1 MKKILFTL
9 FIIHCSLL
17 IANAQWYQQNSGTT
31 SALYDVHFINQYTG
45 WASGMGCILKTTNS
59 GTNWISQ
66 NIPITNEYLMGIHP
80 IDSSLVYC
88 VGYDETFLKTTNGGI
103 NWIVLRSGA
112 YGNSHAFL
120 GVFFINPTTGWIC
133 GSGQYVYKTT
143 NGGISLDD
151 SSYTNGSWY
160 WDIYFKDALT
170 GVMCG
175 QGAEVFKTT
184 NGGINWIQVPVPNG
198 GSLGIFHKISFI
210 NNLYGW
216 IVGTDRKVYRTTNFG
231 SSWDS
236 IATVIGAVNCQS
248 SYFSSMNTGY
258 VGCVNN
264 PPMLFKTTNGGF
276 NWVVQNNY
284 PTNGFV
290 GSIIFLNDY
299 TGWTVGGGGNIRY
312 TTNGGLTFISGNG
325 EIKTKEFELEQN
337 YPNPFNLRTNIEFK
351 LIKNDFYS
359 LEIFNIEGKRIEII
373 FSEFKQEG
381 NFSINYD
388 AKKLSSGIYFYKLS
402 SPDVSVVKKF
412 ILLK

>member
-45 WASGMGCILKTTNS
+45 WACGNGCILKTTNS
-59 GTNWISQ
+59 GTNWVIQ
-66 NIPITNEYLMGIHP
+66 NIPIINVYLTGIHP
-80 IDSSLVYC
+80 LDSNLVYC
-88 VGYDETFLKTTNGGI
+88 VGDFETFLKTTNGGI
-103 NWIVLRSGA
+103 NWIVLRSGS
-112 YGNSHAFL
+112 YGNSPSFH
-120 GVFFINPTTGWIC
+120 GVFFINPNTGWIC
-133 GSGQYVYKTT
+133 GQGYYVFRTT
-143 NGGISLDD
+143 NSGISLDD
-151 SSYTNGSWY
+151 SSYVFWGNL
-160 WDIYFKDALT
+160 WDMYFKDAST

-175 QGAEVFKTT
+175 EGAGIFKTT
-184 NGGINWIQVPVPNG
+184 NGGTNWVNIPTPNG
-198 GSLGIFHKISFI
+198 GSLGNFYKISFI

-216 IVGTDRKVYRTTNFG
+216 VVGSDRKVYRTTNFG

-236 IATVIGAVNCQS
+236 IGKVTGAVNCQS

-276 NWVVQNNY
+276 NWAVQNNY

-290 GSIIFLNDY
+290 GSIVFLNDY

-312 TTNGGLTFISGNG
+312 TTNGGLTFISSNE
-325 EIKTKEFELEQN
+325 EIYLKEFELYQN
-337 YPNPFNLRTNIEFK
+337 FPNPFNSKTNIEFK
-351 LIKNDFYS
+351 LIKNDFYK
-359 LEIFNIEGKRIEII
+359 LEIFNIEGKRVEII

-388 AKKLSSGIYFYKLS
+388 ANNLSSGIYYYKLS